1 MDIKTAYTRTF
12 MTLSS
17 IPINALSVKDCY
29 FKWWQN
35 VRENE
40 GVRSLRL
47 TKQGFEHVTEK
58 CDVKKYDIK
67 FSEKVV
73 WTAQTLLWL
82 DEFIDSP
89 YFIDKKKITVFK
101 EKKALEL
108 HLFAGDVHKFGMT
121 KAMAQKMEQNN
132 Q

>member
-12 MTLSS
+12 MTLANITISE
-17 IPINALSVKDCY
+17 LSLKDCY

-35 VRENE
+35 VRDNE
-40 GVRSLRL
+40 GARSLRL
-47 TKQGFEHVTEK
+47 TKHGFEFLTDK
-58 CDVKKYDIK
+58 CDLKKYDIK

-121 KAMAQKMEQNN
+121 KAMAQKMGQINE
-132 Q
+132 

>member
-1 MDIKTAYTRTF
+1 M
-12 MTLSS
+12 
-17 IPINALSVKDCY
+17 
-29 FKWWQN
+29 
-35 VRENE
+35 RENE
-40 GVRSLRL
+40 GLRSLRL
-47 TKQGFEHVTEK
+47 TKIGLEHITEK
-58 CDVKKYDIK
+58 CDIKKYDIK

-121 KAMAQKMEQNN
+121 KAMSQKLDQNI
-132 Q
+132 